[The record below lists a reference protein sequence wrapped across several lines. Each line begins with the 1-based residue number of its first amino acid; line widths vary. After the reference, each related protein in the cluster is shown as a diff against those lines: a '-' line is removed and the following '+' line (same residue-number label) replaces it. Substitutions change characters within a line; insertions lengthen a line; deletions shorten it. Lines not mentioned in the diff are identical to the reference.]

1 MRHLTLDGSSFYADL
16 ARTRAQQLV
25 TARLGTLLAAQ
36 PDQAAYDSLLAGVFA
51 AGCDDDGET
60 EDPLVWAH
68 LLAALVTFAA
78 AALRMGEISG
88 DVEAGE
94 LLRRTAVFVEQT
106 PNLSV

>member
-1 MRHLTLDGSSFYADL
+1 MDLTLDGSSFYAQM
-16 ARTRAQQLV
+16 ARTRAQHLV
-25 TARLGTLLAAQ
+25 TARLDMLLAAQ
-36 PDQAAYDSLLAGVFA
+36 PDQAAYDSLLAAVFA
-51 AGCDDDGET
+51 EGCDDDET
-60 EDPLVWAH
+60 DPLVWAH

>member
-1 MRHLTLDGSSFYADL
+1 MDLTLDGSSFYAEM
-16 ARTRAQQLV
+16 ARTRAQHLV

-36 PDQAAYDSLLAGVFA
+36 PDQAAYDSLLAAVFA
-51 AGCDDDGET
+51 EGCDEDGET
-60 EDPLVWAH
+60 DPLVWAH
-68 LLAALVTFAA
+68 LLAALATLAA